1 MLSFVV
7 IKYSYNCVYTTFL
20 KRYLLLLS
28 ITLRMHWWRRW
39 WWWLLSLTLMRHSRR
54 AHRHRYHRIHDN
66 RCRHR
71 QRWRYELRNRRWWW
85 WYPFLF
91 LVVVGP
97 VPAAQKPILFHP
109 HIFPDG
115 FARHV
120 SPSFQHRLRVRFRFA
135 VLFLHSW
142 WRWWDARLFHSFPV
156 FYAEFN
162 RPFRFLL
169 R

>member
-1 MLSFVV
+1 
-7 IKYSYNCVYTTFL
+7 
-20 KRYLLLLS
+20 
-28 ITLRMHWWRRW
+28 MHWWRRW

-54 AHRHRYHRIHDN
+54 AHRHRYHRIHNN

-71 QRWRYELRNRRWWW
+71 QRWRYELRNRRRW

-91 LVVVGP
+91 LLLVGP
-97 VPAAQKPILFHP
+97 VPAAQNPILFHP